1 MLHSL
6 FLLLFMLLAAPLAAL
21 IPLASLAGVLAV
33 VAWNMAEKQQF
44 WVLLRSSW
52 GDALVVMATFLLT
65 VFRDLTEGIVV
76 GFALGAVLFINRMAK
91 STGIEEIASPD
102 IADDA
107 NGSRG
112 SYDVE
117 LATDPDIV
125 VYRIRG
131 AFFFGAASTVG
142 TVLDRISPTHK
153 TFIFEFDHVPFI
165 DSTAANTIAGVA
177 RRAERHHVQ
186 LYITGASPAVRREL
200 LTHGVKSHA
209 EFRTSIAEAAQE
221 AREKRRVIGRTV

>member
-1 MLHSL
+1 
-6 FLLLFMLLAAPLAAL
+6 
-21 IPLASLAGVLAV
+21 
-33 VAWNMAEKQQF
+33 
-44 WVLLRSSW
+44 
-52 GDALVVMATFLLT
+52 
-65 VFRDLTEGIVV
+65 
-76 GFALGAVLFINRMAK
+76 
-91 STGIEEIASPD
+91 
-102 IADDA
+102 
-107 NGSRG
+107 
-112 SYDVE
+112 
-117 LATDPDIV
+117 
-125 VYRIRG
+125 
-131 AFFFGAASTVG
+131 VG

-153 TFIFEFDHVPFI
+153 TFIVDFDHVPFI